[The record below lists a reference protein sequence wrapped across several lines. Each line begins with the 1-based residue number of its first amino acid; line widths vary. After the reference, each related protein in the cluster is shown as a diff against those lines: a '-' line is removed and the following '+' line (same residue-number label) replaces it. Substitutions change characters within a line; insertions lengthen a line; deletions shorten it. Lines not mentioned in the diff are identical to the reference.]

1 MVVVAVVTAV
11 VVAAVVCCST
21 CWYTWLRISSVVE
34 AGALILVLSIE
45 PHDDLVLL
53 LPLLLFYRLG
63 VSFDLFSHFGTLR
76 QGVAIVALSRVLLYA
91 TTVLL

>member
-1 MVVVAVVTAV
+1 MVVAVVTAV

-21 CWYTWLRISSVVE
+21 CWYTWLRISNVVVE